1 MEVVGYLAM
10 GLSVL
15 SFAFKKQKSIR
26 LVNLTACSVW
36 IVYGFIIENEPTII
50 VNIMVCLVHLY
61 WFINRAKRKANI
73 SRKQEVLR

>member
-36 IVYGFIIENEPTII
+36 IVYGYMIQNNPTII

-61 WFINRAKRKANI
+61 WFINRAKRKAAI
-73 SRKQEVLR
+73 LRQNL

>member
-1 MEVVGYLAM
+1 MELVGYLAM

-36 IVYGFIIENEPTII
+36 IVYGYMIQNNPTII

-61 WFINRAKRKANI
+61 WFINRAKRKQA
-73 SRKQEVLR
+73 VLR